1 MKEGS
6 VEMTR
11 ETYNERLV
19 TELEE
24 KYGMPRTV
32 AEYLI
37 SDFDLTVEKYYANA
51 ISWKQSAVA
60 ILGTALFEEYLESR
74 YGKKVQDTPGA

>member
-1 MKEGS
+1 
-6 VEMTR
+6 MTR

-32 AEYLI
+32 AEYLVT
-37 SDFDLTVEKYYANA
+37 DFDMTVEKYYANA
-51 ISWKQSAVA
+51 ISWKQSAA
-60 ILGTALFEEYLESR
+60 R
-74 YGKKVQDTPGA
+74 

>member
-1 MKEGS
+1 
-6 VEMTR
+6 MTR

-32 AEYLI
+32 GTMLLDDHE
-37 SDFDLTVEKYYANA
+37 LTVETYYANA
-51 ISWKQSAVA
+51 VSWKHAAGV
-60 ILGTALFEEYLESR
+60 ILGAGIFEEYLTMR

>member
-1 MKEGS
+1 
-6 VEMTR
+6 MTR

-32 AEYLI
+32 AEYLVT
-37 SDFDLTVEKYYANA
+37 DFYMTVGNYYANA
-51 ISWKQSAVA
+51 ISWKQSAAA

>member
-1 MKEGS
+1 
-6 VEMTR
+6 MTR

-24 KYGMPRTV
+24 NYGMPRTV
-32 AEYLI
+32 AEGLI

-51 ISWKQSAVA
+51 LSWKQSAKA
-60 ILGTALFEEYLESR
+60 ILGTALFEEYLERR
-74 YGKKVQDTPGA
+74 YGKKVQDTPEA

>member
-1 MKEGS
+1 
-6 VEMTR
+6 MTR

-32 AEYLI
+32 AEYLVT
-37 SDFDLTVEKYYANA
+37 DFDMTIGNYYANA
-51 ISWKQSAVA
+51 ISWKQSAAA
-60 ILGTALFEEYLESR
+60 ILGTALFEEYLTNR

>member
-1 MKEGS
+1 
-6 VEMTR
+6 MTR

-32 AEYLI
+32 AEYLVT
-37 SDFDLTVEKYYANA
+37 DFEMTVENYYDSA
-51 ISWKQSAVA
+51 ISWKQSAAA

-74 YGKKVQDTPGA
+74 YGKKGQDTPGD

>member
-1 MKEGS
+1 
-6 VEMTR
+6 MTR
-11 ETYNERLV
+11 ETYNERLL

-37 SDFDLTVEKYYANA
+37 SDFDLTVGNYYANA
-51 ISWKQSAVA
+51 ISWKQSAAA
-60 ILGTALFEEYLESR
+60 ILGTALFEEYLSSR
-74 YGKKVQDTPGA
+74 YGKQVDTHPGE